1 MYKKYKTVSSTAIFF
16 FSSLLLYKVF
26 PFWFVA
32 QWNHSFEKQDHA
44 RCVWKN
50 SVCVC
55 VCMYD
60 DDKTLLLLFVH
71 STVWL
76 MACVCVWKIYL
87 KENINNKI
95 DYIKKLSFLSS
106 REKTYSPIGFHL
118 FIPDRNNWKWSRWR
132 RRNWLRVYTWEKK
145 KKSFRRR
152 KVEWFDCTNMWQI
165 FIENERK
172 RTKKT

>member
-106 REKTYSPIGFHL
+106 REKTYSPIGFHFQL
-118 FIPDRNNWKWSRWR
+118 YLIGIIENGVDEDDE
-132 RRNWLRVYTWEKK
+132 TDWEYILE
-145 KKSFRRR
+145 RR
-152 KVEWFDCTNMWQI
+152 K
-165 FIENERK
+165 RK
-172 RTKKT
+172 VFVDVK

>member
-1 MYKKYKTVSSTAIFF
+1 
-16 FSSLLLYKVF
+16 
-26 PFWFVA
+26 
-32 QWNHSFEKQDHA
+32 
-44 RCVWKN
+44 
-50 SVCVC
+50 VCVC

-106 REKTYSPIGFHL
+106 REKTYSPIGFHFQL
-118 FIPDRNNWKWSRWR
+118 YLIGIIENGVDEDDE
-132 RRNWLRVYTWEKK
+132 TDWEYILE
-145 KKSFRRR
+145 RR
-152 KVEWFDCTNMWQI
+152 K
-165 FIENERK
+165 RK
-172 RTKKT
+172 VFVDVK